1 VNVQCRADGQATR
14 AEITYDLTALRPTAQ
29 AGLRRF
35 ADGYDN
41 FLKEWER
48 LIETERQLR
57 ATTVCTSPGRQPAHH
72 APQRT
77 PRNLSSPGVPP
88 LVKPDREPS
97 RSSSQ
102 RRPDLGAQIARPRP
116 HRTRGG

>member
-1 VNVQCRADGQATR
+1 MGGRRPLRTLDALRACLPHIQAGTVNVQCRADGQATR

-48 LIETERQLR
+48 LI
-57 ATTVCTSPGRQPAHH
+57 ATA
-72 APQRT
+72 
-77 PRNLSSPGVPP
+77 LE
-88 LVKPDREPS
+88 REP
-97 RSSSQ
+97 
-102 RRPDLGAQIARPRP
+102 RPKGN
-116 HRTRGG
+116 

>member
-57 ATTVCTSPGRQPAHH
+57 ATTVCTSPGPA
-72 APQRT
+72 
-77 PRNLSSPGVPP
+77 
-88 LVKPDREPS
+88 
-97 RSSSQ
+97 
-102 RRPDLGAQIARPRP
+102 ARPPRP
-116 HRTRGG
+116 PANSTKPVVAWRAAPGQAGSRAVTIQLAAAT